1 MEKIRLVYCT
11 IKELQEI
18 FTKICLSY
26 KGHYYDMVTLNR
38 YENFDGENGV
48 IKTVVLNEKMLDVNV
63 VRALEKR
70 KNDLLNRLDSNENLE
85 YLAALDTSGF
95 VNADSMAIVMY
106 RGAKIVLNADGK
118 FCLEEDAE
126 DRLGLMINDEVYDV
140 KEKRRVKVLTDD
152 NIKLNDFCLRYVKIV
167 PEEVLEIE
175 DYMSLMLVGNE
186 IIGMGNKPKVV
197 VVGKTMEYSNN

>member
-26 KGHYYDMVTLNR
+26 KEYYYDMVTLNR

-70 KNDLLNRLDSNENLE
+70 KNDLLNRLDSNGNLE

-95 VNADSMAIVMY
+95 INADSMAIVMY

-126 DRLGLMINDEVYDV
+126 ARLGLMINDEVYDV

-186 IIGMGNKPKVV
+186 IIGRGNKPKVV

>member
-1 MEKIRLVYCT
+1 
-11 IKELQEI
+11 
-18 FTKICLSY
+18 
-26 KGHYYDMVTLNR
+26 MVTLNR

-140 KEKRRVKVLTDD
+140 KEKRRVKVLTGD

>member
-1 MEKIRLVYCT
+1 
-11 IKELQEI
+11 
-18 FTKICLSY
+18 
-26 KGHYYDMVTLNR
+26 
-38 YENFDGENGV
+38 
-48 IKTVVLNEKMLDVNV
+48 
-63 VRALEKR
+63 
-70 KNDLLNRLDSNENLE
+70 
-85 YLAALDTSGF
+85 
-95 VNADSMAIVMY
+95 
-106 RGAKIVLNADGK
+106 
-118 FCLEEDAE
+118 
-126 DRLGLMINDEVYDV
+126 MINDEVYDV